1 MTGTIRAKGTTP
13 EAPAGPGPVT
23 AEQAAGYLASRGHA
37 ADADAVLDE
46 ARKTP
51 GTFAWTADRCTY
63 ACVREDGA
71 TFWAGPGF
79 PEQYPHQPQH
89 EAEAG

>member
-1 MTGTIRAKGTTP
+1 MTDTIREKSNTP
-13 EAPAGPGPVT
+13 AAGGPEPFT
-23 AEQAAGYLASRGHA
+23 AEQAAGYLAGRGHA
-37 ADADAVLDE
+37 ADAETVLGE
-46 ARKTP
+46 ARATP

-63 ACVREDGA
+63 AGLRPDGA

-79 PEQYPHQPQH
+79 PGQDPHQPQH